1 MYSLA
6 SIWKNVGSSLGYA
19 CRHQV
24 EFAKRNRKRLILG
37 GAALSLPIITGC
49 VQQNQNQD
57 IIQNTLVSMSP
68 AQAQAVVSPKLPRKA
83 GVRLDDIAI
92 ASYRSSDR
100 GLAGDTDWELMRIP
114 IGKSHKA
121 IQHQLRDRRMG
132 KLDSINI
139 SVDKSKGYFFDLGHS
154 IDWFSLGRS
163 HNQMMMLRYL
173 GTDFTTF
180 EDWRDNAMLGTPYVG
195 LGKHINDRLSVWGIV
210 AGVYGDISNDKPLMD
225 ADFFMWGMCV
235 EGGFNFYPFGKTE
248 PIFQEKGF
256 ARIMESLKQAKP
268 FVTASLG
275 VAYTEGGGLMSLHGP
290 VIEIMGFE
298 IVNHHLGPYVVGRFG
313 VDIPLTCRI
322 DLYISGGGGKY
333 LNNECDELDHAT
345 ARFGCRWQL
354 N

>member
-6 SIWKNVGSSLGYA
+6 SICKTAGSSLGYA
-19 CRHQV
+19 CRHTA
-24 EFAKRNRKRLILG
+24 EFARRNRKRIVLG
-37 GAALSLPIITGC
+37 GAALSLPLIAGC
-49 VQQNQNQD
+49 VQQNQSQD
-57 IIQNTLVSMSP
+57 ILQNALVSMSP
-68 AQAQAVVSPKLPRKA
+68 AQAQSVVSPQLPRKA

-92 ASYRSSDR
+92 ANYHASDR
-100 GLAGDTDWELMRIP
+100 VLAGDTDWELMRIP

-121 IQHQLRDRRMG
+121 IQHQLRDRRLG

-139 SVDKSKGYFFDLGHS
+139 SVDKSKGYTFEVGHS

-173 GTDFTTF
+173 GIDFTTF
-180 EDWRDNAMLGTPYVG
+180 EDWRDNAMLGTPYIG
-195 LGKHINDRLSVWGIV
+195 LGKNLNDRWSVWGIV

-225 ADFFMWGMCV
+225 ADFYMWGMCA
-235 EGGFNFYPFGKTE
+235 EAGFTFYPFGKTD
-248 PIFQEKGF
+248 PVFQEKGF
-256 ARIMESLKQAKP
+256 ARILESLKQAKP

-298 IVNHHLGPYVVGRFG
+298 MINHHLGSYAVGRIG
-313 VDIPLTCRI
+313 VDVPLTQRI

-333 LNNECDELDHAT
+333 LFKEGDELDHAT